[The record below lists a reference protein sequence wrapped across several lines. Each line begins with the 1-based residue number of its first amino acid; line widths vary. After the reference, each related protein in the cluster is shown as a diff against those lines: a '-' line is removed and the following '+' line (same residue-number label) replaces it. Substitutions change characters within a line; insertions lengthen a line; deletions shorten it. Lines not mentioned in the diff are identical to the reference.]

1 MEKVEAMVLTHEPDV
16 LNIKETWLLANIQDD
31 KIDIS
36 NYHKGKGGR
45 YVKKKQKKKLRII
58 RKKGRVSCSK

>member
-45 YVKKKQKKKLRII
+45 YVKKKQKKN
-58 RKKGRVSCSK
+58 